1 MMFSMAIDGSYAL
14 YWYCGYDQCVGDN
27 PAQYNRI
34 CQQQGGVECKIF
46 ARGRYIKWKNGI
58 NKGKG
63 KSSKINSQQS
73 FREIKDQLT
82 KLGFVGNDFSNND
95 TSSNTSVI
103 SDSSDDKS
111 LVKQLETLT
120 KMFKDGLISEE
131 EFMAAKKKLLE

>member
-73 FREIKDQLT
+73 FSEIKDQLT

-103 SDSSDDKS
+103 SDSGDDKS